1 MEERKPVNSQ
11 IFIAKL
17 HPRVTSQDLKY
28 KFSKIGNIRDIRL
41 KSGYAFIVKTL
52 NFRTMNLQ
60 KMHLERLKKWTAKKS
75 KDNELSWK

>member
-1 MEERKPVNSQ
+1 MEEKKPVNSQ

-41 KSGYAFIVKTL
+41 KAGYAFIV
-52 NFRTMNLQ
+52 NFI
-60 KMHLERLKKWTAKKS
+60 
-75 KDNELSWK
+75 

>member
-28 KFSKIGNIRDIRL
+28 KFSKIGSIRDIRL
-41 KSGYAFIVKTL
+41 KSGYAFIVKSS
-52 NFRTMNLQ
+52 NFRTTSLQ
-60 KMHLERLKKWTAKKS
+60 KMQLERWKKWTERKL
-75 KDNELSWK
+75 KDKELSWK